1 MGNIEY
7 VCVLIHGEECVNDND
22 CENCDYGVDE
32 KFFIED

>member
-7 VCVLIHGEECVNDND
+7 VCVLIHEEECINDND
-22 CENCDYGVDE
+22 CENCEYGVDE